1 MARVQKR
8 APAKKKTGFALWAK
22 NPSTA
27 RAEHARARVQAKAER
42 AARRTRDARRR
53 HAGTLPV
60 DGLQRRRNAV
70 LDEREKALLE
80 QLHAQGLSVRE
91 TAAAVRCSDST
102 VRRALTAH
110 LRGPPKQLGRPRTLS
125 FEDHVALCNAFDDD
139 PYAGVAAVL
148 AVLRDRGLEL
158 SLDTVRREMKR
169 AVKAIKKRAVNR

>member
-1 MARVQKR
+1 VRKR
-8 APAKKKTGFALWAK
+8 AAVKKQTGFALWAK

-27 RAEHARARVQAKAER
+27 RAERARVLAEAKKER
-42 AARRTRDARRR
+42 AARRTRDAQRR

-60 DGLQRRRNAV
+60 GGVLRRRNAA
-70 LDEREKALLE
+70 LDEREKALVD
-80 QLHAQGLSVRE
+80 QLHAEGTSVRD
-91 TAAAVRCSDST
+91 TAAAVRCAEST

-110 LRGPPKQLGRPRTLS
+110 LRGPPKQLGRPRKLS
-125 FEDHVALCNAFDDD
+125 LEDHVALCEAFKDD

-169 AVKAIKKRAVNR
+169 AAKAIKKRAVNR